1 MTLAVDIG
9 NTNIV
14 IGGFVQNE
22 FQFIERISTNRQ
34 ATTLEFS
41 VSIRTILQLH
51 AVDASAIDGAIL
63 SSVVPSLTT
72 VLSHAV
78 QKTVQVTPL
87 IVSPGIKTGLSIC
100 VDHPEQVGSDR
111 VVDAV
116 AAAAAYPLPVLVI
129 DMGTATTCSVIDAQH
144 RFLGGIIMAG
154 MQTSLD
160 ALVTR
165 TSQLPKISFDPPKQM
180 IGTNTIDCI
189 KSGLLYGTAS
199 CLDGIITRTEEAL
212 GTPVTTVIT
221 GGLAHLVLPY
231 CKQTLQ
237 DDPDLLLNGLILIY
251 QANRKQSPPTK

>member
-100 VDHPEQVGSDR
+100 VEHPEQVGSDR

-129 DMGTATTCSVIDAQH
+129 DMGTATTCSVIDPQH

-231 CKQTLQ
+231 CKQTLHY
-237 DDPDLLLNGLILIY
+237 DPDLLLNGLILLY

>member
-1 MTLAVDIG
+1 MTLAVNIG

-51 AVDASAIDGAIL
+51 DVDASAIDGAIL

-87 IVSPGIKTGLSIC
+87 VVSPGIKTGLSIC

-231 CKQTLQ
+231 CKQTLHY
-237 DDPDLLLNGLILIY
+237 DPDLLLNGLILLY

>member
-51 AVDASAIDGAIL
+51 DVDASAIDGAIL

-129 DMGTATTCSVIDAQH
+129 DMGTATTCSIIDAQH

-231 CKQTLQ
+231 CKQTLHY
-237 DDPDLLLNGLILIY
+237 DPDLLLNGLILLY

>member
-34 ATTLEFS
+34 GTTLEFS

-100 VDHPEQVGSDR
+100 VEHPEQVGSDR

-231 CKQTLQ
+231 CKQTLHY
-237 DDPDLLLNGLILIY
+237 DPDLLLNGLILLY

>member
-231 CKQTLQ
+231 CKQMLQ
-237 DDPDLLLNGLILIY
+237 YDPDLLLNGLILLY

>member
-100 VDHPEQVGSDR
+100 VEHPEQVGSDR

-199 CLDGIITRTEEAL
+199 CLDGIMTRTEEAL
-212 GTPVTTVIT
+212 GTPFTTIIT

-231 CKQTLQ
+231 CKQTLHY
-237 DDPDLLLNGLILIY
+237 DPDLLLNGLILLY

>member
-231 CKQTLQ
+231 CKQTLHY
-237 DDPDLLLNGLILIY
+237 DPDLLLNGLILLY

>member
-237 DDPDLLLNGLILIY
+237 YDSDLLLNGLILLY

>member
-41 VSIRTILQLH
+41 VSIRTSLQLH

-100 VDHPEQVGSDR
+100 VEHPEQVGSDR

-231 CKQTLQ
+231 CKQTLHY
-237 DDPDLLLNGLILIY
+237 DPDLLLNGLILLY

>member
-51 AVDASAIDGAIL
+51 DVDASAIDGAIL

-87 IVSPGIKTGLSIC
+87 VVSPGIKTCLSIC

-231 CKQTLQ
+231 CKQTLHY
-237 DDPDLLLNGLILIY
+237 DPDLLLNGLILLY

>member
-51 AVDASAIDGAIL
+51 DVDASAIDGAIL

-87 IVSPGIKTGLSIC
+87 VVSPGIKTGLSIC

-231 CKQTLQ
+231 CKQTLHY
-237 DDPDLLLNGLILIY
+237 DPDLLLNGLILLY

>member
-237 DDPDLLLNGLILIY
+237 YDPDLLLNGLILLY
-251 QANRKQSPPTK
+251 QANRKQAPPTK

>member
-51 AVDASAIDGAIL
+51 DVDASAIDGAIL

-87 IVSPGIKTGLSIC
+87 VVSPGIKTGLSIC

-154 MQTSLD
+154 IQTSLD

-231 CKQTLQ
+231 CKQTLHY
-237 DDPDLLLNGLILIY
+237 DPDLLLNGLILLY

>member
-100 VDHPEQVGSDR
+100 VEHPEQVGSDR

-231 CKQTLQ
+231 CKQTLHY
-237 DDPDLLLNGLILIY
+237 DPDLLLN
-251 QANRKQSPPTK
+251 

>member
-51 AVDASAIDGAIL
+51 DVDASAIDGAIL

-100 VDHPEQVGSDR
+100 VEHPEQVGSDR

-116 AAAAAYPLPVLVI
+116 AAATAYPLPVLVI

-231 CKQTLQ
+231 CKQTLHY
-237 DDPDLLLNGLILIY
+237 DPDLLLNGLILLY

>member
-100 VDHPEQVGSDR
+100 VEHPEQVGSDR

-129 DMGTATTCSVIDAQH
+129 DMGTATTCSVIEAQH
-144 RFLGGIIMAG
+144 RIIGGIIMAG

-231 CKQTLQ
+231 CKQTLHY
-237 DDPDLLLNGLILIY
+237 DPDLLLNGLILLY

>member
-100 VDHPEQVGSDR
+100 VEHPEQVGSDR

-199 CLDGIITRTEEAL
+199 CLDGII
-212 GTPVTTVIT
+212 
-221 GGLAHLVLPY
+221 
-231 CKQTLQ
+231 
-237 DDPDLLLNGLILIY
+237 D
-251 QANRKQSPPTK
+251 RKSVV

>member
-100 VDHPEQVGSDR
+100 VEHPEQVGSDR

-231 CKQTLQ
+231 CKQTLHY
-237 DDPDLLLNGLILIY
+237 DPDLLLNGLILLY
-251 QANRKQSPPTK
+251 

>member
-100 VDHPEQVGSDR
+100 VEHPEQVGSDR

-165 TSQLPKISFDPPKQM
+165 TSQLPNISFDPPKQM

-231 CKQTLQ
+231 CKQTLHY
-237 DDPDLLLNGLILIY
+237 DPDLLLNGLILLY

>member
-51 AVDASAIDGAIL
+51 DVDASAIDGAIL

-100 VDHPEQVGSDR
+100 VEHPEQVGSDR

-237 DDPDLLLNGLILIY
+237 YDPDLLLNGLILLY
-251 QANRKQSPPTK
+251 QANRKQSPSTK

>member
-100 VDHPEQVGSDR
+100 VEHPEQVGSDR

-116 AAAAAYPLPVLVI
+116 AAAYPLPVLVI

-231 CKQTLQ
+231 CKQTLHY
-237 DDPDLLLNGLILIY
+237 DPDLLLNGLILLY

>member
-87 IVSPGIKTGLSIC
+87 VVSPGIKTGLSIC

-231 CKQTLQ
+231 CKQTLHY
-237 DDPDLLLNGLILIY
+237 DPDLLLNGLILLY

>member
-51 AVDASAIDGAIL
+51 DVDASAIDGAIL

-87 IVSPGIKTGLSIC
+87 VVSPGIKTGLSIC

-116 AAAAAYPLPVLVI
+116 AAVAAYPLPVLVI

-231 CKQTLQ
+231 CKQTLHY
-237 DDPDLLLNGLILIY
+237 DPDLLLNGLILLY

>member
-100 VDHPEQVGSDR
+100 VEHPEQVGSDR

-160 ALVTR
+160 ALLTR

-231 CKQTLQ
+231 CKQTLHY
-237 DDPDLLLNGLILIY
+237 DPDLLLNGLILLY

>member
-100 VDHPEQVGSDR
+100 VEHPEQVGSDR

-231 CKQTLQ
+231 CKQTLHY
-237 DDPDLLLNGLILIY
+237 DPDLLLNGLILLY

>member
-51 AVDASAIDGAIL
+51 DVDASAIDGAIL

-87 IVSPGIKTGLSIC
+87 VVSPGIKTGLSIC

-116 AAAAAYPLPVLVI
+116 AAAAAYPLPVFVI
-129 DMGTATTCSVIDAQH
+129 DMGTATTCSDQN
-144 RFLGGIIMAG
+144 R
-154 MQTSLD
+154 
-160 ALVTR
+160 
-165 TSQLPKISFDPPKQM
+165 QM
-180 IGTNTIDCI
+180 R
-189 KSGLLYGTAS
+189 S
-199 CLDGIITRTEEAL
+199 
-212 GTPVTTVIT
+212 
-221 GGLAHLVLPY
+221 
-231 CKQTLQ
+231 
-237 DDPDLLLNGLILIY
+237 
-251 QANRKQSPPTK
+251 

>member
-72 VLSHAV
+72 ILSHAV

-212 GTPVTTVIT
+212 ETPVTTVIT

-231 CKQTLQ
+231 CKQTLHY
-237 DDPDLLLNGLILIY
+237 DPDLLLNGLILLY

>member
-41 VSIRTILQLH
+41 VSTRTILQLH

-100 VDHPEQVGSDR
+100 VEHPEQVGSDR

-231 CKQTLQ
+231 CKQTLHY
-237 DDPDLLLNGLILIY
+237 DPDLLLNGLILLY

>member
-100 VDHPEQVGSDR
+100 VEHPEQVGSDR

-116 AAAAAYPLPVLVI
+116 AAAAYPLPVLVI

-231 CKQTLQ
+231 CKQTLHY
-237 DDPDLLLNGLILIY
+237 DPDLLLNGLILLY

>member
-100 VDHPEQVGSDR
+100 VEHPEQVGSDR

-129 DMGTATTCSVIDAQH
+129 DMGTATACSVIDAQH

-231 CKQTLQ
+231 CKQTLHY
-237 DDPDLLLNGLILIY
+237 DPDLLLNGLILLY

>member
-51 AVDASAIDGAIL
+51 DVDASAIDGAIL

-87 IVSPGIKTGLSIC
+87 VVSPGIKTGLSIC

-231 CKQTLQ
+231 CKQALQ
-237 DDPDLLLNGLILIY
+237 YDPDLLLNGLILLY